1 MYQNKKFL
9 ILPLLTT
16 IVVFLSACSST
27 EGGGDRTSMCKERYT
42 NAEKDFKDGKYGKVK
57 EPLEEILSLCVGTG
71 YMEQTQ
77 FLLAES
83 YFNLDEW
90 LEARGEY
97 GSFVLNFP
105 SSPFIETAEFRKA
118 VSSFNMEFNIARD
131 ETNTTLA
138 MKDFDR
144 FASNYPNSPLLDSV
158 AFYQGQLVE
167 RRAEKD
173 YMTARLYFR
182 MDEPQA
188 AVIYLKEFLTLYPKS
203 KRLPEVLFLL
213 VESYTALDQFDPAR
227 NYLKIAQETIPTS
240 FEDRDKTIKDL
251 EKNIAQAE
259 ETFTKK
265 LENEKQQKLVKKE
278 EAEEAK

>member
-1 MYQNKKFL
+1 
-9 ILPLLTT
+9 
-16 IVVFLSACSST
+16 
-27 EGGGDRTSMCKERYT
+27 MCKERYT

-83 YFNLDEW
+83 YFNLEEW

-118 VSSFNMEFNIARD
+118 VSSFNMEFHIARD

-138 MKDFDR
+138 MKDFER

-158 AFYQGQLVE
+158 AFYQAKLME

-188 AVIYLKEFLTLYPKS
+188 AVIYLKEFLSLYPKS

-213 VESYTALDQFDPAR
+213 VESYMALDQFDPAR
-227 NYLKIAQETIPTS
+227 NYLKIAKETIPAS
-240 FEDRDKTIKDL
+240 FEDRDETITDL
-251 EKNIAQAE
+251 EKDIAKAE
-259 ETFTKK
+259 EKFAKK
-265 LENEKQQKLVKKE
+265 LEKEKQQKLIKKE
-278 EAEEAK
+278 EAEESK